1 MVTEWMIILQI
12 LIISYY
18 VSVFIFSSVY
28 FLIMSQTMGYKHIR
42 LFSIDAKT
50 LQESK
55 TRVILD
61 DRYQV

>member
-1 MVTEWMIILQI
+1 
-12 LIISYY
+12 
-18 VSVFIFSSVY
+18 
-28 FLIMSQTMGYKHIR
+28 MGYKHIR

>member
-1 MVTEWMIILQI
+1 
-12 LIISYY
+12 
-18 VSVFIFSSVY
+18 
-28 FLIMSQTMGYKHIR
+28 MSQTMGYKHIR